1 MASSV
6 VTVSLFEGRS
16 ASISVSMKKSVVG
29 SSCGV
34 YTIHEPLYGFYDGQ
48 FGAVGLIGKRVVCVH
63 GAYCR
68 AGAVVN

>member
-1 MASSV
+1 
-6 VTVSLFEGRS
+6 
-16 ASISVSMKKSVVG
+16 MKKSVVG